1 MQLIV
6 SSVGPSQ
13 SEQQPEATLVRVCVP
28 APQVTLHAEY
38 SDQSP
43 HEQSTGGAEK
53 VIALF

>member
-43 HEQSTGGAEK
+43 HEQSTGGSEK